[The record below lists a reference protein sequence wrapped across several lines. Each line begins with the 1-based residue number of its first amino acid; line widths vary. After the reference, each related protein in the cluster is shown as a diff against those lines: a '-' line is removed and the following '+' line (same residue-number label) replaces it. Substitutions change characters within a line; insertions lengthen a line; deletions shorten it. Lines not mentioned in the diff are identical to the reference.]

1 MNTLA
6 DFCNTLFLPANA
18 HFRVK
23 KRHLLFNLEN
33 SEKDIDLNARS
44 NGGVTA
50 LMHACYNG
58 HRDIVQLLL
67 DNSERNI
74 DLNARDDVGW
84 TPFLLAC
91 KYGHRNVVQL
101 LVEHSKTKGIDI
113 DEIMLFIFNFSMDF
127 EEQ

>member
-1 MNTLA
+1 
-6 DFCNTLFLPANA
+6 
-18 HFRVK
+18 
-23 KRHLLFNLEN
+23 
-33 SEKDIDLNARS
+33 
-44 NGGVTA
+44 
-50 LMHACYNG
+50 MHACYNG
-58 HRDIVQLLL
+58 HRDIVQLLLINSEMDTDFNARSDAGVTALMFACIKGHADVVQLLL

>member
-67 DNSERNI
+67 KNSEM
-74 DLNARDDVGW
+74 DTDFNARSDAGV
-84 TPFLLAC
+84 TALMFAC
-91 KYGHRNVVQL
+91 IKGHADVVQITPGQFRE
-101 LVEHSKTKGIDI
+101 EH
-113 DEIMLFIFNFSMDF
+113 
-127 EEQ
+127 